1 MGRTWWIYIIIIY
14 YCYCLR
20 TFLKH
25 WNYAHVQPYPHDLIL
40 RYFIC
45 QIHDVFPS
53 LIYNMNIHSCLTQ
66 KLRDIW
72 NSQIYI
78 FRRAHPVVSHK
89 IIVRSTQHQT
99 QRLLTSL
106 CEGCPL
112 TWSVGYAAHTLT
124 TCHGT
129 YRNRLPIQINLS
141 LKADSNLDVNPLMW
155 AHHPQ
160 PEQNWNFSDHELPV
174 SNTLP
179 SSAQMTRD
187 FYSVIKGVQIW
198 FLLRVYLSSPHPTS
212 KHACLKTT
220 LYNTSVPRT
229 STG

>member
-53 LIYNMNIHSCLTQ
+53 LKYNMNIHSCLTQ
-66 KLRDIW
+66 KPRDIW

-89 IIVRSTQHQT
+89 IIVKSTQHQI
-99 QRLLTSL
+99 QRLLTWL

-112 TWSVGYAAHTLT
+112 TWSVGYAAHTFT

-129 YRNRLPIQINLS
+129 YRNRLPIQSKLS
-141 LKADSNLDVNPLMW
+141 LKAGQQSGCESLDVSSSSLTRTELEFFWPWTSCFQYSSQFCPNDSGFL
-155 AHHPQ
+155 
-160 PEQNWNFSDHELPV
+160 FSNQGSPNMVPIKSLLEFPTPYFQTCV
-174 SNTLP
+174 S
-179 SSAQMTRD
+179 QD
-187 FYSVIKGVQIW
+187 YS
-198 FLLRVYLSSPHPTS
+198 L
-212 KHACLKTT
+212 
-220 LYNTSVPRT
+220 
-229 STG
+229 